1 MRITYTY
8 LENKKGVDQ
17 MKTIKLLAAKK
28 KRILLFCVAL
38 FHFSTLLLDF
48 SQ

>member
-28 KRILLFCVAL
+28 KKNFTILCGLVSFLHTAP
-38 FHFSTLLLDF
+38 
-48 SQ
+48 